1 MECDQAH
8 RLIHE
13 YLDEDIDSGQEQQL
27 KAHLTTCSRCRQEFQ
42 ALQQTIALIQSA
54 SHVYAPA
61 GFSDQVMAC
70 LPKEPFIQRLKK
82 HMQHHPLLVA
92 ASLFLLLMGTSAF
105 SLWMEGDQNFQ
116 LIAEQPEKLEVDNEN
131 HLVIIPTDSVISGDI
146 IVRNANVSVKGKVE
160 GNVVAVDGR
169 IYLASTGSISGERTE
184 IDEAVEWVW
193 YKLKSTA
200 YHVVP

>member
-13 YLDEDIDSGQEQQL
+13 YLDEDINSGQEQEL
-27 KAHLTTCSRCRQEFQ
+27 KRHLTDCSRCRGQFQ
-42 ALQQTIALIQSA
+42 AFQQTIALVQSA

-61 GFSDQVMAC
+61 GFSDQVLAR
-70 LPKEPFIQRLKK
+70 LPKEQFIQRLKK
-82 HMQHHPLLVA
+82 RMQHHPLLVA
-92 ASLFLLLMGTSAF
+92 ATLFLLLMGTSAF
-105 SLWMEGDQNFQ
+105 SLWIEGDENFQ
-116 LIAEQPEKLEVDNEN
+116 LIAKQPEKLEVDSEN
-131 HLVIIPTDSVISGDI
+131 HMVIVPTDSVINGDI
-146 IVRNANVSVKGKVE
+146 IVRNANVSVKGRVE
-160 GNVVAVDGR
+160 GNVVAIDGR